1 MQFKDIS
8 YKIVMKRL
16 RKIFA
21 SLVMVTTVLTTVGAF
36 APSVSAAAQ
45 AGDLIKKDGL
55 SAVYY
60 LGEDGKRYVFPNE
73 ATYKSWY
80 SDFSGVVTVSA
91 DELASYPL
99 GANVVIRPGTK
110 LVKITTDPKV
120 YAVEPNGS
128 LRWVQTEA
136 DAIALYGANWAQ
148 RVVDVADSFFTNYT
162 IGQPLASNEVPV
174 GSLVKK
180 AGENS
185 IYYYDGTNYRLIED
199 EVAFLAN
206 RFQNANVL
214 TLSSF
219 TAGGTT
225 ITGAEA
231 AIVKTSQGG
240 TSTGW
245 QPGQGSG
252 VIVALNSMTPA
263 SAGIPDGSPVDFLKI
278 NLTASND
285 GAITVNSLKLT
296 AYDLSDPTNID
307 DVTIYDNGVKVG
319 TSKNINSD
327 RVATFNFS
335 TPLNIAAGTT
345 KTLTV
350 RASIT
355 AGQTGSYALGV
366 AVASDINA
374 SGSAVSGSFPIVG
387 NSMSITSNSTIGTVT
402 LAGVNATPSSPAF
415 GEDDVVL
422 AGFDFTAA
430 NEDVL
435 VESLRLYNAGTNSND
450 IVSNLSLYINGDLT
464 AEGTYADRYATFNLN
479 NYKIEKGDTISVEV
493 KGDMGITSVGDNV
506 NLYIK
511 DRNDF
516 VFVGQ
521 AYGFGVQ
528 LTPASYALL
537 DTAAEGIKATLT
549 AGDFT
554 IDMDKST
561 ASGTPAK
568 DVKPGDN
575 DVVLATLVMKSNG
588 ENATVLSISDTGAN
602 DFEIQ
607 GTGLAAGEIENV
619 EMYDVATGGIYDV
632 TATRVGD
639 TRWTLSMT
647 DEIFLTKGVSRK
659 FLVRADMSDTIGSE
673 IDNGDTMKVVLK
685 SSAMSIEGDTS
696 GATINSVTP
705 NSVTGAII
713 TVKEA
718 SLEVEPMALTTIN
731 AVGGSNDV
739 VVYKAM
745 VKAGT
750 ADGVKLQSVKLTTT
764 ADAADTFTD
773 NNISKLD
780 LYLNGK
786 LLKSVSNNITEVVG
800 AGDTINFTSL
810 NTSYNTISAGA
821 NVALEVHAS
830 FASTLSPVGAFAL
843 QVAAA
848 GDVVSRSVTGNKL
861 ITTSGT
867 ITGASR
873 TVTTVANGTL
883 KVELSTEGANVSRDS
898 FLLAGSETTAG
909 RYVGELKFTTANEPV
924 KVKKLSLVDNG
935 TATNADIKEVKLVKS
950 DGTVV
955 ATKMVAA
962 NGDVDFDP
970 FDVVFEADK
979 ATSLFIV
986 AVAKGM
992 NIENDPTAT
1001 ATYGRTLQYNINP
1014 AAGSITASGV
1024 NSGADITIAVDAGGG
1039 LTAGEWSAAAV
1050 KSRTSV
1056 VTGSKLNSITN
1067 AMSDATLAGGTG
1079 KVLAKYTF
1087 VFENGSNRN
1096 QANEELKAIFDKLV
1110 LTVSKSSAVVIT
1122 NVKANIDGTATKVAA
1137 NTLTTLGGGSTSGSA
1152 TWNALTLQG
1161 LTDSGKVDGSVTL
1174 VITGDVVTTSDEF
1187 VQTSLADLD
1196 GTGSNDSFNFIGDG
1210 ETGSA
1215 ALTNMYLSVT
1225 DVAGAT
1231 LSN

>member
-1 MQFKDIS
+1 
-8 YKIVMKRL
+8 MKRL
-16 RKIFA
+16 KKIFTSA
-21 SLVMVTTVLTTVGAF
+21 VMVMTVAVMSGALV
-36 APSVSAAAQ
+36 APAANAAAS

-73 ATYKSWY
+73 STFKSWY
-80 SDFSGVVTVSA
+80 SDFSSVVTVSA

-99 GANVVIRPGTK
+99 GANVVVRPGTK

-148 RVVDVADSFFTNYT
+148 RVIDVADSFFTNYT
-162 IGQPLASNEVPV
+162 IGQPLASNETPV

-180 AGENS
+180 SGETS

-214 TLSSF
+214 TLSNF
-219 TAGGTT
+219 TPSGTT
-225 ITGAEA
+225 ITSSEA

-245 QPGQGSG
+245 QPGQGTG
-252 VIVALNSMTPA
+252 VTVALNSMTPA
-263 SAGIPDGSPVDFLKI
+263 SAGIPAGSPVDFLKI

-285 GAITVNSLKLT
+285 GAISVNSLKLT

-307 DVTIYDNGVKVG
+307 EVTIYDNGVKVG

-350 RASIT
+350 RALIA

-366 AVASDINA
+366 EAASDINA
-374 SGSAVSGSFPIVG
+374 AGSTVSGSFPIVG
-387 NSMSITSNSTIGTVT
+387 NSMSITSNTTIGTVT
-402 LAGVNATPSSPAF
+402 LAGVNATASSPAF

-422 AGFDFTAA
+422 AGFDLTAA

-450 IVSNLSLYINGDLT
+450 IVANLALYINGDLIT
-464 AEGTYADRYATFNLN
+464 EGTYADRYATFALN
-479 NYKIEKGDTISVEV
+479 NYEIEKGDTISVEV

-528 LTPASYALL
+528 LTAASYALL

-588 ENATVLSISDTGAN
+588 ENATVLHMKDSGVD
-602 DFEIQ
+602 DFIIQ
-607 GTGLAAGEIENV
+607 GATLTAGEIENI
-619 EMYDVATGGIYDV
+619 EMYDVTTGGIYDI
-632 TATRVGD
+632 TATAS
-639 TRWTLSMT
+639 TTASTTIWNLSMT
-647 DEIFLTKGVSRK
+647 DEIFLEKGVSKK
-659 FLVRADMSDTIGSE
+659 FLIRADMSDTIGSE

-696 GATINSVTP
+696 GATINNVTP

-718 SLEVEPMALTTIN
+718 SLEVEPMALTTTN
-731 AVGGSNDV
+731 AVGGSNEV
-739 VVYKAM
+739 VIYKAM

-750 ADGVKLQSVKLTTT
+750 ADGAKLQSVKLTTT

-786 LLKSVSNNITEVVG
+786 LLKSVANDIVEAVG
-800 AGDTINFTSL
+800 AGDTITFSSL
-810 NTSYNTISAGA
+810 NDSYSTISAGA
-821 NVALEVHAS
+821 NVALEVRAS

-883 KVELSTEGANVSRDS
+883 KVELSTEGANVSRDA
-898 FLLAGSETTAG
+898 FLLAGSETPAG
-909 RYVGELKFTTANEPV
+909 RYMGELKFTTANEPI
-924 KVKKLSLVDNG
+924 KVKKLSLVNNED
-935 TATNADIKEVKLVKS
+935 ATNADIKEVKLVKA

-962 NGDVDFDP
+962 NGDADFDP
-970 FDVVFEADK
+970 FDVVFKADK
-979 ATSLFIV
+979 STSLFIV

-1001 ATYGRTLQYNINP
+1001 ATQGRKLQYNINP
-1014 AAGSITASGV
+1014 AVGSITASGV
-1024 NSGADITIAVDAGGG
+1024 NSGVDLTLAVDADGT
-1039 LTAGEWSAAAV
+1039 LVAGEWSRAAEGT
-1050 KSRTSV
+1050 SRTNV

-1067 AMSDATLAGGTG
+1067 AMSDATLTGGTG

-1087 VFENGSNRN
+1087 VFDNGDNRN
-1096 QANEELKAIFDKLV
+1096 SANEELKAILDKLV
-1110 LTVSKSSAVVIT
+1110 VTFSKSAAIEVANI
-1122 NVKANIDGTATKVAA
+1122 KAHIDGTATKVTADAETVDAA
-1137 NTLTTLGGGSTSGSA
+1137 ATSGTA

-1161 LTDSGKVDGSVTL
+1161 LSDSGKVDGAVTL
-1174 VITGDVVTTSDEF
+1174 VITGDVTTTADEYL
-1187 VQTSLADLD
+1187 QSSIADLNGAGGD
-1196 GTGSNDSFNFIGDG
+1196 DFNFIGDEVG
-1210 ETGSA
+1210 GT
-1215 ALTNMYLSVT
+1215 ALTNMYLP
-1225 DVAGAT
+1225 VAEVIGGT